1 MRGSATGKLVDWA
14 NGEKMSKMTDQ
25 FGVADYS
32 TFGALLVVR
41 YGIVSRPQSRRWNKQ
56 TLGDKQFV
64 KTINWSN
71 F

>member
-41 YGIVSRPQSRRWNKQ
+41 YGIVCISKMCQKSK
-56 TLGDKQFV
+56 
-64 KTINWSN
+64 
-71 F
+71 